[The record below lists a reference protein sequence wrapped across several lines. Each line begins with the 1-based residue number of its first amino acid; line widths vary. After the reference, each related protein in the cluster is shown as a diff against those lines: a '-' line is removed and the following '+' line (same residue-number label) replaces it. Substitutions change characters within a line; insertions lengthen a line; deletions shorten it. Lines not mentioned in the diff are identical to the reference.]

1 MTLEVVVGVVG
12 IVVFTFV
19 VIAGILI
26 LKSIDEEELGG

>member
-26 LKSIDEEELGG
+26 FKSIDEEELGG